1 MRVRRIGLAAGGLAA
16 AGFLAAQAVQGG
28 TPLQVGAVAP
38 DFTLASATSSGTGKP
53 VRLSDFKGQTVV
65 LAFFY
70 KARTGG

>member
-1 MRVRRIGLAAGGLAA
+1 MRMRRAGLTLGGLAV

-28 TPLQVGAVAP
+28 SPLQVGAVAP
-38 DFTLASATSSGTGKP
+38 DFTLPSATSTGVGKS
-53 VRLSDFKGQTVV
+53 VQLSDFKGQTVV